1 MVKKIIVK
9 SMFQMKRN
17 IMGKDLG
24 NFMRYG
30 NSPKELNGY
39 KTDKYIYILKLKF
52 ISYFVAIKRVP

>member
-9 SMFQMKRN
+9 SMFQMKMN

-39 KTDKYIYILKLKF
+39 KTDKYIYIE
-52 ISYFVAIKRVP
+52 IKIY